1 VLDVMLLLGAGGLVL
16 ALVGLVA
23 PFYLRR
29 SARRA
34 RDAWRAYDDAA
45 ERDRLTR
52 RS

>member
-1 VLDVMLLLGAGGLVL
+1 MLLLGAGGLVL

-29 SARRA
+29 SQRRA
-34 RDAWRAYDDAA
+34 RDEWRAYDEADA
-45 ERDRLTR
+45 RDKLKP